1 MTCGGILGGTT
12 MGGGAA
18 GAGAALRTN
27 TGGEGAGGTF
37 SRAVTVAADGGA
49 A

>member
-1 MTCGGILGGTT
+1 MTCGGIPGGTT
-12 MGGGAA
+12 TGGDAA
-18 GAGAALRTN
+18 GAGAALRTK
-27 TGGEGAGGTF
+27 TGGAGAGGTF